1 MVLLAVAHVPKGNAN
16 LSLLTLALG
25 FALATALGWGL
36 SVVVA
41 RVCRRLGLLDQP
53 SGRHAHARPAPRL
66 GGIAIFAAFAL
77 VAALLYRPAAL
88 YEGRIAVG
96 LFAAAA
102 LTVAVMAVDDL
113 RGLPAWPRLLAQALA
128 AALVMFPGAQGLVIA
143 VIHNPLASGASAI
156 VPLPLW
162 LALPFTAFWIIGMMN
177 TINWVDGVDGLAG
190 GVVTIA
196 AVVMATI
203 AWLLGQHTVALLC
216 ALLAGA
222 TLGFLL
228 LNWRPGALFMGD
240 SGAMFLGLALATL
253 AGMGGAKL
261 ATMLLLL
268 GLPILDAAWVFIRR
282 LRRGRTPLRADRSHL
297 HYRLLAS
304 GMSQRQVALIFYIIT
319 GAFGAVTILAAY
331 LQAHSWR
338 WTAIFQLTPWLNVA
352 ETETP
357 TLIGL
362 ALVPA
367 VTLAIWALV
376 WRRRARS
383 TPAAQPAAA
392 EATLSATEPPHAPMP
407 PPPQAMPASE
417 ASAPRRDVALPSG
430 SGPRRRPER

>member
-1 MVLLAVAHVPKGNAN
+1 MVELAIAHVPSGNASV
-16 LSLLTLALG
+16 SLLTLGLG
-25 FALATALGWGL
+25 FVAATVLGWAL
-36 SVVVA
+36 SEVVA
-41 RVCRRLGLLDQP
+41 RVSRHYGLLDRP
-53 SGRHAHARPAPRL
+53 RGRHAHLRAAPRL
-66 GGIAIFAAFAL
+66 GGVAIFLAFAL

-88 YEGRIAVG
+88 YEGRVAVG

-102 LTVAVMAVDDL
+102 LTVAIMAIDDL
-113 RGLPAWPRLLAQALA
+113 RGLPAWPRLLAQAVA
-128 AALVMFPGAQGLVIA
+128 AALVMFPGAQGLIISI
-143 VIHNPLASGASAI
+143 IHNPLASGASAI
-156 VPLPLW
+156 VPLPWW

-177 TINWVDGVDGLAG
+177 TINWMDGVDGLAG

-268 GLPILDAAWVFIRR
+268 SLPIIDATWVFFRR
-282 LRRGRTPLRADRSHL
+282 IQHGRTPLRADRSHL

-304 GMSQRQVALIFYIIT
+304 GMSQRQVALLFYLIT
-319 GAFGAVTILAAY
+319 GAFGGMTILAAY

-338 WTAIFQLTPWLNVA
+338 WTAIFQITPWLNIA

-357 TLIGL
+357 TIIGL

-367 VTLAIWALV
+367 VTLAVWALV
-376 WRRRARS
+376 WRRRAPT
-383 TPAAQPAAA
+383 TPTPEESPPTTPPA
-392 EATLSATEPPHAPMP
+392 ESN
-407 PPPQAMPASE
+407 Q
-417 ASAPRRDVALPSG
+417 DVALAGG
-430 SGPRRRPER
+430 SGQHPQPKR

>member
-1 MVLLAVAHVPKGNAN
+1 
-16 LSLLTLALG
+16 
-25 FALATALGWGL
+25 
-36 SVVVA
+36 
-41 RVCRRLGLLDQP
+41 
-53 SGRHAHARPAPRL
+53 
-66 GGIAIFAAFAL
+66 
-77 VAALLYRPAAL
+77 
-88 YEGRIAVG
+88 
-96 LFAAAA
+96 
-102 LTVAVMAVDDL
+102 
-113 RGLPAWPRLLAQALA
+113 
-128 AALVMFPGAQGLVIA
+128 
-143 VIHNPLASGASAI
+143 
-156 VPLPLW
+156 
-162 LALPFTAFWIIGMMN
+162 
-177 TINWVDGVDGLAG
+177 
-190 GVVTIA
+190 
-196 AVVMATI
+196 
-203 AWLLGQHTVALLC
+203 
-216 ALLAGA
+216 
-222 TLGFLL
+222 
-228 LNWRPGALFMGD
+228 
-240 SGAMFLGLALATL
+240 AMFLGLALATL

-392 EATLSATEPPHAPMP
+392 EPTLSATEPPHAPMP

>member
-1 MVLLAVAHVPKGNAN
+1 MVELAIAHVPSGNASV
-16 LSLLTLALG
+16 SLLTLALG
-25 FALATALGWGL
+25 FLAATLLGWAL
-36 SVVVA
+36 SEVVA
-41 RVCRRLGLLDQP
+41 RVSRHFGLLDRP
-53 SGRHAHARPAPRL
+53 RGRHAHLRAAPRL
-66 GGIAIFAAFAL
+66 GGVAIFLAFAL

-102 LTVAVMAVDDL
+102 LTVAVMAIDDL
-113 RGLPAWPRLLAQALA
+113 RSLPAWPRLLAQAVA

-143 VIHNPLASGASAI
+143 IIHNPLASGASAI
-156 VPLPLW
+156 VPLPW
-162 LALPFTAFWIIGMMN
+162 WIALPFTAFWIIGMMN
-177 TINWVDGVDGLAG
+177 TINWMDGVDGLAG
-190 GVVTIA
+190 GVVMIA

-222 TLGFLL
+222 TLGFLV

-268 GLPILDAAWVFIRR
+268 SLPIIDATWVIFRR
-282 LRRGRTPLRADRSHL
+282 IQHGRTPLRADRSHL

-304 GMSQRQVALIFYIIT
+304 GMSQRQVALLFYVIT

-367 VTLAIWALV
+367 VTLAVWALV
-376 WRRRARS
+376 WRRRAAPS
-383 TPAAQPAAA
+383 PKP
-392 EATLSATEPPHAPMP
+392 EEPPPTTP
-407 PPPQAMPASE
+407 
-417 ASAPRRDVALPSG
+417 SAETNQSVALAGG
-430 SGPRRRPER
+430 SGQHPQPKR

>member
-1 MVLLAVAHVPKGNAN
+1 M
-16 LSLLTLALG
+16 
-25 FALATALGWGL
+25 
-36 SVVVA
+36 
-41 RVCRRLGLLDQP
+41 
-53 SGRHAHARPAPRL
+53 
-66 GGIAIFAAFAL
+66 
-77 VAALLYRPAAL
+77 
-88 YEGRIAVG
+88 
-96 LFAAAA
+96 
-102 LTVAVMAVDDL
+102 
-113 RGLPAWPRLLAQALA
+113 
-128 AALVMFPGAQGLVIA
+128 
-143 VIHNPLASGASAI
+143 
-156 VPLPLW
+156 PLPWW

-177 TINWVDGVDGLAG
+177 TINWMDGVDGLAG

-268 GLPILDAAWVFIRR
+268 SLPIIDATWVFFRR
-282 LRRGRTPLRADRSHL
+282 IQHGRTPLRADRSHL

-304 GMSQRQVALIFYIIT
+304 GMSQRQVALLFYVIT

-331 LQAHSWR
+331 LQAHAWR
-338 WTAIFQLTPWLNVA
+338 WTAIFQITPWLNVA

-367 VTLAIWALV
+367 VTLAVWALV
-376 WRRRARS
+376 WRRRAA
-383 TPAAQPAAA
+383 PARRASGVIAH
-392 EATLSATEPPHAPMP
+392 HA
-407 PPPQAMPASE
+407 S
-417 ASAPRRDVALPSG
+417 R
-430 SGPRRRPER
+430 